1 MIIGA
6 PEFARRAGISER
18 RVQQLIASGRIKAS
32 KVSSRW
38 IIEESELL
46 KRRPVGRPMS
56 PRMARAL
63 ISAISGEEIQENYD
77 PSELRRIRLQVDEL
91 RSSPQPAEL
100 LSSWLAKRAEKMEL
114 AAKSSDLHLLNDE
127 PLIIASGVSDPK
139 NGISDSNYFEGYVE
153 KKNLPLLKKKYGLI
167 PSSKP
172 NVVLRVAPKPIPI
185 GIKKGYSIADLAEHN
200 ESRAERKLIEIL
212 NQL

>member
-1 MIIGA
+1 MIIGV

-18 RVQQLIASGRIKAS
+18 RVQQLIASGGIKAS

-38 IIEESELL
+38 MIEESELL

-63 ISAISGEEIQENYD
+63 ISVISGEEIREKFD
-77 PSELRRIRLQVDEL
+77 PSELRRIRLQVNEL
-91 RSSPQPAEL
+91 RSSPQPAAL
-100 LSSWLAKRAEKMEL
+100 LSSWLAKRAEKLEL
-114 AAKSSDLHLLNDE
+114 AAKSSDLHLLQSE

-139 NGISDSNYFEGYVE
+139 NSISDSNYFEGYVE
-153 KKNLPLLKKKYGLI
+153 QRNLPMLKRKYGLI

-172 NVVLRVAPKPIPI
+172 NVVLRVAPEPILSSNR
-185 GIKKGYSIADLAEHN
+185 KGYSLADLADQN
-200 ESRAERKLIEIL
+200 ESRAESKLAEIL
-212 NQL
+212 KHL

>member
-38 IIEESELL
+38 MIEESELL

-56 PRMARAL
+56 PRMAHAL
-63 ISAISGEEIQENYD
+63 LAQLAGEKIKDGYD
-77 PSELRRIRLQVDEL
+77 PSELRRVRLQAEAV
-91 RSSPQPAEL
+91 RSSKDPAEL
-100 LSSWLAKRAEKMEL
+100 LSSWLVARAEKVEL
-114 AAKSSDLHLLNDE
+114 AAKSSDLHLLHSE
-127 PLIIASGVSDPK
+127 PLILASGVSDPK
-139 NGISDSNYFEGYVE
+139 NGISDSNYFEGYVDR
-153 KKNLPLLKKKYGLI
+153 KNLASLKKKYGLI
-167 PSSKP
+167 PSAKP
-172 NVVLRVAPKPIPI
+172 NVVLRISVEAISPQMKSA
-185 GIKKGYSIADLAEHN
+185 YSLADLAEHN

-212 NQL
+212 SQL